1 MNSKN
6 WTVNPLLNW
15 FGSSN
20 LPWPTIWVGSEVV
33 KRGGTKQKESCLTN
47 LKKYNIIYIEN
58 EKKIRKKRPEP
69 PWYFY
74 FDTDNC
80 YCCKNKNGCGG
91 CKFLKKYIHTKQ
103 KNK

>member
-1 MNSKN
+1 MK
-6 WTVNPLLNW
+6 
-15 FGSSN
+15 
-20 LPWPTIWVGSEVV
+20 
-33 KRGGTKQKESCLTN
+33 
-47 LKKYNIIYIEN
+47 
-58 EKKIRKKRPEP
+58 KKIRKKRPEP

-103 KNK
+103 KINKGSHSFRALLYAGVAEQADARDLKSLDGNIIRVRFPSPAPFIIIKE